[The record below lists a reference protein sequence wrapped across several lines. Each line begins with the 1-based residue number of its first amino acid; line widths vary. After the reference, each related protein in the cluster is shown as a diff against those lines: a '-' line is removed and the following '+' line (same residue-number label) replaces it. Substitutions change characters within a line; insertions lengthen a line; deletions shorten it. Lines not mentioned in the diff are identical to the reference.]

1 MQRPAGDVVKE
12 DTMMKLSGSFLI
24 TLVVVAASMA
34 SAATAEVRQQRFQS
48 PDVALE
54 ALVAADRAHS
64 QPQLLAV
71 LGAQGAPLIRSGDP
85 IADRSGEDRFV
96 AAYDDAHRID
106 LEGQNKAV
114 VIVGKEE
121 WPLPIPLIRET
132 GGWRFDTDAGKEEI
146 LNRRIG
152 HNELKVIEVCR
163 EYVQAQREYAA
174 MKMGGEGE
182 YARQFKSNPGRHDG
196 LYWPVKPGD
205 PESPFGPLVAEA
217 RAIGYVPRS
226 DSASRAASHPFH
238 GYYFRI
244 LTAQG
249 AHAAGGASSYL
260 VDGHM
265 KRGFAL
271 IAYPAT
277 YGDSGI
283 MTFVVNQ
290 TGIVFEKNFGPQ
302 TSTVARQITEY
313 DPDSSWRAP

>member
-12 DTMMKLSGSFLI
+12 DTMMKLSGSVLI

-34 SAATAEVRQQRFQS
+34 WAATPEVRQQRFPS
-48 PDVALE
+48 PDGALE

-174 MKMGGEGE
+174 MKTGGEGE
-182 YARQFKSNPGRHDG
+182 YARQFKSTPGRHDG
-196 LYWPVKPGD
+196 LYWSVKPGD

-217 RAIGYVPRS
+217 RAIGYMPHS
-226 DSASRAASHPFH
+226 DSASRTTSHPFH

-271 IAYPAT
+271 IAYPAS

-302 TSTVARQITEY
+302 TSTIARQITDY